1 MVYIF
6 IDESGDI
13 GTPTLSVNS
22 KDFSLCASICK
33 SEDIEVLNNKLKKFI
48 HNLNK
53 KEIRFSRLSKKE
65 FPNVKSFIEKL
76 EIGHFLAYR
85 KKTEIYHGKSFLGDI
100 LKELMVAIPT
110 FPKEKIVIFIDGTE
124 NAQMRK
130 LCTPIIRKR
139 FPKATLKFANSIKT
153 PLIQV
158 ADFYA
163 GQRRKSGK

>member
-22 KDFSLCASICK
+22 KDFSLCASICN
-33 SEDIEVLNNKLKKFI
+33 SEGIEEINDKIKKFV
-48 HNLNK
+48 HDLNK

-65 FPNVKSFIEKL
+65 FLNVKRYIEKL
-76 EIGHFLAYR
+76 EISHFLAYR
-85 KKTEIYHGKSFLGDI
+85 KKTELYHGKPFLRDT
-100 LKELMVAIPT
+100 LKELMVAIPI
-110 FPKEKIVIFIDGTE
+110 FPKEKIVVFVDGTE
-124 NAQMRK
+124 NAQIRR
-130 LCTPIIRKR
+130 LYTPIIRSR